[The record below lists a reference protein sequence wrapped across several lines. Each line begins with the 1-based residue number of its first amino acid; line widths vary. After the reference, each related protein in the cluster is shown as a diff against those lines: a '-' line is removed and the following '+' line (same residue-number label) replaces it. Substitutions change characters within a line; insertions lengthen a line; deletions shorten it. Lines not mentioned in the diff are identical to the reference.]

1 MWLHPFDNMAVSL
14 CGPFCIILSM
24 IEERIIACC
33 NFFLKKKPRINGIV
47 FSRLPNFN
55 STDHNSTDYDADIEW
70 NKVETEDNQKEERD
84 TQHKCLSSKIQH
96 RANNLIEMVA
106 GKKDNAILEQLQII

>member
-1 MWLHPFDNMAVSL
+1 MCLHPFDNIVISFF
-14 CGPFCIILSM
+14 GPCCIILSV

-33 NFFLKKKPRINGIV
+33 NFFLKKKPHINGIA
-47 FSRLPNFN
+47 FSQLPNYNF
-55 STDHNSTDYDADIEW
+55 TDYDADIEY
-70 NKVETEDNQKEERD
+70 NKVETEDNQTEEERD